1 MTVDKVGN
9 RGCRIRA
16 TYFRDLS
23 TEKHQQLDKE
33 ITGGGGGGPFLW
45 VVFFGPH
52 GCFLPA

>member
-33 ITGGGGGGPFLW
+33 ITGGGGGGPFLSL
-45 VVFFGPH
+45 VFSPPLGF
-52 GCFLPA
+52 